1 MWRIYLR
8 VFALIAIVT
17 VSLTQVLSF
26 ITIHFF
32 SEQIEAIE
40 LKEASAQIFLLEH
53 YLDHAQGDLWHSRF
67 ATLQKKSSHN
77 YSLQS
82 LDKTLAM
89 IAPRN
94 KAALLKG
101 EIIVDSPSEAYY
113 RRVDIQNKAFNGS
126 ASQVIYVTDRAKND
140 PIVVRIKQFQYLF
153 IFILLLLPCG
163 IWSFLHWRELQALSE
178 TANSFGSGLL
188 GTRARVR
195 KSASVYPLAQCMN
208 LMAERIERMIDSQR
222 ELLHSVSHELRTPIA
237 RLEFGLALL
246 KNEAGSEQL
255 EPRFISMENDLHEL
269 NDLVSELLNLARIEQ
284 QQSLPVH
291 TVDLAATLHFVL
303 NSLEHVLLGK
313 EISCAISADSSTV
326 AGDEKLLSRAL
337 SNLLRNAARYAEK
350 KIRISLH
357 NHQQGHIEITIEDDG
372 PGIPEAEREAVFE
385 PFYRLDRSRDRAS
398 GGFGLGLAITKKAIA
413 LHRGSIRA
421 DQSELGGAR
430 FTIKLAALT

>member
-8 VFALIAIVT
+8 IFFLIAIVT

-26 ITIHFF
+26 ITNHFF
-32 SEQIEAIE
+32 SGQIETIAR
-40 LKEASAQIFLLEH
+40 KEASAQIFLLEH

-67 ATLQKKSSHN
+67 AILQQKSSHN

-82 LDKTLAM
+82 LDKTLAT
-89 IAPRN
+89 ISPSN
-94 KAALLKG
+94 KAALLRG
-101 EIIVDSPSEAYY
+101 EIIVDLPSEAYY
-113 RRVDIQNKAFNGS
+113 RRVDIHNKVFNGS

-140 PIVVRIKQFQYLF
+140 PIVVRITQFQYFF

-163 IWSFLHWRELQALSE
+163 VWSFLHWRELQALSE
-178 TANSFGSGLL
+178 TANNFGSGLL
-188 GTRARVR
+188 GTRAKVR

-208 LMAERIERMIDSQR
+208 LMAERIERLIDSQR

-246 KNEAGSEQL
+246 KNDARSEQL
-255 EPRFISMENDLHEL
+255 EPRFLSMENDLHEL
-269 NDLVSELLNLARIEQ
+269 NELVTELLSLARIEQ
-284 QQSLPVH
+284 QKSLPINA
-291 TVDLAATLHFVL
+291 VDLSNTLNFVL
-303 NSLEHVLLGK
+303 NSLEHVLQGK
-313 EISCAISADSSTV
+313 EISCVIASGSHMV
-326 AGDEKLLSRAL
+326 AGEEKLLSRAL
-337 SNLLRNAARYAEK
+337 SNLLRNAAKYADK
-350 KIRISLH
+350 KIRVSLLQ
-357 NHQQGHIEITIEDDG
+357 NEAGEVEITIEDDG
-372 PGIPEAEREAVFE
+372 PGIPQIEREHIFE